1 MIFHKMKFFPE
12 NYFRKLCRT
21 KWSRLL
27 RAVFCVK
34 LVKVKSPLFNTKK
47 YIKNEK
53 KSCFRP
59 SFEFNYTS
67 ITPQTTEN
75 ASMKENIQFISRE
88 RRCPCFVDVNT
99 LSLVALVTKCFENH
113 EEFIMTFTLTY
124 KIPANCFGFYA
135 LRLFASPGSKAE
147 ND

>member
-1 MIFHKMKFFPE
+1 MIFHKLKFFPE
-12 NYFRKLCRT
+12 SYFGKFCRI
-21 KWSRLL
+21 KCSRLL

-47 YIKNEK
+47 MNKNFK
-53 KSCFRP
+53 KPCFRP
-59 SFEFNYTS
+59 SLEFNYTS

-75 ASMKENIQFISRE
+75 VSMKEKFQFISRE
-88 RRCPCFVDVNT
+88 RRCPCFADMNT

-135 LRLFASPGSKAE
+135 LRLFASLGSKAE